1 MGLTNQLLGI
11 QGSPFLKHTHTNPQ
25 HRNRGNVTHIMPVAV
40 CQFSGTRAA
49 IMTRVYGKFCSR
61 HNEAVNIYKEM
72 HSKDKRFQAF
82 IRKMSSSIVR
92 RLGIP
97 ECILLVT
104 QRITK
109 YPVLM
114 QRILHHTK
122 ENEEDHE
129 DLSDALYQVKEVITA
144 VDSKVNEHQKKRRL
158 KDIYSRTDSKS
169 IMRMK
174 SGQMFAREDL
184 LRGRR
189 LLYDGPLQLKTS
201 QGKLKDVTAMLL
213 SDIVV
218 FLQEKDQKFVFASL
232 VGDWLRPEICKYLF
246 GTLLSY

>member
-1 MGLTNQLLGI
+1 
-11 QGSPFLKHTHTNPQ
+11 
-25 HRNRGNVTHIMPVAV
+25 
-40 CQFSGTRAA
+40 
-49 IMTRVYGKFCSR
+49 
-61 HNEAVNIYKEM
+61 
-72 HSKDKRFQAF
+72 
-82 IRKMSSSIVR
+82 
-92 RLGIP
+92 
-97 ECILLVT
+97 
-104 QRITK
+104 
-109 YPVLM
+109 M

-144 VDSKVNEHQKKRRL
+144 VDSKVNEHEKKRRL

-189 LLYDGPLQLKTS
+189 LLYDGPLQLKNS

-232 VGDWLRPEICKYLF
+232 DQRSTVLSLQKLIVREVANEEKGLFLITAGMEKPEMVEVHTATKEERNTWMQIIQEAIEKYEDEENPSE
-246 GTLLSY
+246 TEEDKRLLETKAKEMRGEETPLTIDPLGHSQPIPPITIDPLSPSQLSP